1 MCLTLKI
8 EGQMTRDEALAVLNV
23 TVRRPKWL
31 LLQAHPDRHPTS
43 KPRVDARRRWP
54 LLRAAAM
61 KRVNQA
67 REIMCR
73 HVTEV
78 VLED

>member
-1 MCLTLKI
+1 
-8 EGQMTRDEALAVLNV
+8 MTRDEALAVLNV
-23 TVRRPKWL
+23 TVRRTKWL
-31 LLQAHPDRHPTS
+31 LLQAHPDRH
-43 KPRVDARRRWP
+43 RAQAARRRWP
-54 LLRAAAM
+54 LLRAVAM